1 MERPFAKAVGT
12 GNDGVLL
19 LLLPPAPDRHP
30 AEPKK
35 ASGDGGGG
43 GDLGLGDLEAWGLG
57 DKETTVIQISC
68 TWWGLRH
75 MEPWRFEGMKTS
87 AREVGAT

>member
-1 MERPFAKAVGT
+1 MGCYCCCSH
-12 GNDGVLL
+12 LL
-19 LLLPPAPDRHP
+19 LIGIQLSQQ
-30 AEPKK
+30 K

-75 MEPWRFEGMKTS
+75 MEPWRFEGMKNIGKGGRCDMS
-87 AREVGAT
+87 M